1 MPNFLIL
8 KNRQKRFC
16 NVFFSVRRK
25 ICAFLLSLTIAVSVC
40 GQDIPFSEDF
50 SFFDG
55 SGFDTGPS
63 AGHLNSNV
71 WRIGGLSGS
80 STGGPFGGDYDAKG
94 SSTGGIASS
103 GIYSF
108 DVGSGNATL
117 GVQPDDLD
125 FNPGTITLR
134 LQNNTGATVTSLF
147 VSYHVYINN
156 DEDRSNNFGLSYN
169 DDPLEGGSYTSVNTL
184 NVTSTA
190 IRDATGFVLNEK
202 STIITGLNVANGNF
216 FYLQWIVANA
226 DGSGSKD
233 EFALDNVLVGIP
245 PFPGGIAPAK
255 SDLWYKPEGITS
267 GGSLEWSN
275 DAGNTAFDIS
285 QGTVANQPTLNNA
298 INLINGNANLTFDG
312 SSDYLSIAKSYA
324 STSAIDQI
332 LIFTVFK
339 TDFNGE
345 INDNW
350 AFLDFDR
357 SEYFNFYLRGGGDL
371 AFSVNGNTTGIAVID
386 GSTANLNDDV
396 AHLGVA
402 YFDNTQATDIRLFVD
417 GSEETINE
425 NVSLS
430 LNEDIGSANTRF
442 GFIGDGSEAAVNDG
456 ARNNLHYDGEI
467 AEIIFFENQSLSNN
481 EIRQIETYLA
491 IKYGIT
497 LSSGDYLSSIGTIIW
512 DNTVN
517 GSFQNGIVAVG
528 NETVSG
534 LDVQSSV
541 SAEKDAYLTLS
552 DNDLADGD
560 FVVIG
565 HDASNLEISAS
576 ANLGFDREIS
586 RIWKAQVTSTNPLV
600 VDQLIFD
607 LSSIANLPSLT
618 SDDFGLLVGGVEV
631 TSGLVWND
639 LLKTLT
645 VSDLAVSNDEIKVLF
660 NSIVTTPGGTSVFP
674 ELWFRADAQLFNNS
688 DAPVSNGDSIRT
700 WMDQSGNFQSAIQ
713 SNTTEQPV
721 YDEVNTMNGNPVVNF
736 SGSAAHLPIS
746 GLSYNVTDKTLSALT
761 IYSVL
766 QSDQT
771 DEGIIVSYDRSSF
784 FRFALNHDNNG
795 NYGLSTTT
803 TVNLDNINSINNAA
817 DNVPHIIGAQ
827 YDATTDLKTL
837 IFDGNTETFNNAHG
851 GTAIQL
857 GNSGEVPRFG
867 YIGSGSEAASFDEN
881 NSPANF
887 LSGNLAEVI
896 YFQSFLDAT
905 NRAQVES
912 YLAIKYGITLPIDYL
927 SSNSTIIFSSGSY
940 SNDIVGIGL
949 DINATLDQLSS
960 TSINSNAILTLTSN
974 VSDALANGEYVIAGN
989 DGNDLNIVTSEATVG
1004 GTSRF
1009 NRIWLF
1015 DFTGA
1020 STNVAISFD
1029 LSSVIIRPND
1039 ASDYVF
1045 LTDADGNFASGANV
1059 LGSSGVFDANGNI
1072 LTIKDLTI
1080 NGDFYLAISFNP
1092 DLDNDNIPDLID
1104 IDDDNDG
1111 ILDAT
1116 ELLASNNDPDGDGID
1131 NDRDLDSD
1139 NDGIPDLYESG
1150 IETDRSGDL
1159 SNISDIAAVLDANGD
1174 GIIDTG
1180 VAVGTN
1186 GLADILE
1193 TAADNGTIDY
1203 ELANTDGASTAPDT
1217 QNDYLDLDSE
1227 NNGLSDLRESGQDA
1241 GLDSNDN
1248 GYYDIGDTSYADADT
1263 DGIVDFLD
1271 GDPSSFGTNGF
1282 KVLDSDAD
1290 GIANFKD
1297 VSNLDPVNAVANLD
1311 VVTLGLDAMDTDND
1325 GALDGGVDSDNDGAI
1340 LIANLFGTGLNGPD
1354 SDDTTFGEIGFSPLS
1369 NGSGTTWYS
1378 FQSGNW
1384 DNPDNW
1390 TLDASGTTR
1399 DNPDNRIPKLLTEE
1413 VVILNGDEMTLNFNE
1428 LLLSSLEVE
1437 AGGILNI
1444 GSTYRHTFTDING
1457 AGKIKIASNSL
1468 PIGDYT
1474 DFIAITGGTIQYEGT
1489 GYELSEPRTWN
1500 NFNISSTGTIT
1511 LKSDLILNGN
1521 LNVLEGTLQINDN
1534 LESGPVADG
1543 FADNTMPLSINI
1555 NGNLTVDAS
1564 GFITVGDNDAST
1576 LVPNSNGI
1584 FTFHQLEVLGD
1595 ITNNGSISFTN
1606 LSGTSLADDRFRY
1619 KYPTA
1624 ADADNVLTSNTN
1636 GAIPSDEF
1644 GVVEVLFTNT
1654 FADQLITCNG
1664 PTDFYRIEIRKGTS
1678 QTFTAEFRA
1687 NHTSNFRLLGRIAM
1701 NMSEDSDDT
1710 PNIENHR
1717 ALGLEGGILKLSDN
1731 IVIDEIAVNDPNGAN
1746 PTTQGGNRNY
1756 IIDLDAQL
1764 WLSSNAVLNRT
1775 EEFARFGIHPFG
1787 KLKISDNAVL
1797 NASQSDILVDNQ
1809 GIFEILGGIVT
1820 VNNFRTKVD
1829 ADNAPRGSYIQ
1840 TGGIVNITG
1849 EIGVG
1854 DDASLFDLPWQDQ
1867 TFTLNASDPANP
1879 PTLNIFLQGDNLS
1892 KDNSAV
1898 QIGVKEGNQSIGV
1911 SVVNIIHTSG
1921 TNYKL
1926 NSTAPFY
1933 NLTLDATSTGTII
1946 VDDVTDANDR
1956 NPSNPS
1962 AILSDNN
1969 STTINSPA
1977 QFALPIIILNNLT
1990 IQKGVLDMNGNNL
2003 TIGNQFVIQDGGQ
2016 YNVGLNNTTTF
2027 NGVSVTQLISL
2038 NGDGGNGLGPVVN
2051 DEMDPYFGFVNLET
2065 SGTEVTFITDNNPFF
2080 PITIA
2085 NDLTINSGVI
2095 LNDNGEDIS
2104 IKGTINNSGVHITS
2118 SNPANAGSL
2127 ILEDGTHEIGGD
2139 GTGIFNILK
2148 INSSSGAKLTAN
2160 QTIDSLLVL
2169 QNGVLDIGTYALT
2182 INSTNPAPIRDDSG
2196 GTSNFG
2202 VGLNQYI
2209 QINGLYSDDGLIIG
2223 VTDAG
2228 TFTYPIGVSGKY
2240 TPATVSITT
2249 FNDDG
2254 KIQINPV
2261 NGALATLANP
2271 STDSLEYYWRVRV
2284 SDFSVSPDASLTFV
2298 YEEND
2303 VVDDLGNRP
2312 GDESVLVPGYVNES
2326 VARVPAGGDDEDV
2339 NEGTNTINFPELTPL
2354 LPGNFTA
2361 GIATDFTGS
2370 VQKFYARQ
2378 SGEWHDPET
2387 WAVPTLD
2394 TDGLPIWIN
2403 PMTGPEG
2410 EPMQTEVPGAGDLVI
2425 IGWNS
2430 NGQGTGVNYQV
2441 VISNVRADGNTTTNY
2456 DNIDVAGVVILSEAD
2471 GENSVLALDDDTSVI
2486 RNFGIVTNNDPDHS
2500 GTVLPGEVIL
2510 TTGILPLGDF
2520 GTILNSSTTTITYS
2534 REFPGTD
2541 ATIID
2546 EDDETFTASIVE
2558 GYTIDPSTTTYPNLN
2573 FNNSGYAG
2581 GGGITSITLPP
2592 AHITVNGN
2600 LSFENGTNNVVLN
2613 DGSSGDVTVAKNIVF
2628 FSGDATL
2635 SFPGSSINNKRL
2647 NVQGDID
2654 FNSNNSTTVG
2664 INAIGG
2670 ASTVRHL
2677 ISLEGS
2683 ICNPGTNSVID
2694 LVDGATTVDLEIN
2707 GSSDATIDLNSEMD
2721 LHSIIL
2727 NKGNG
2732 QAKSMTVN
2740 ADFTL
2745 AATASGSVK
2754 PITMM
2759 NGTLILTNSNID
2771 IDLNSGGGDFNI
2783 PATAGLNI
2791 QSGTVRVSATGTGSG
2806 NGFRLDGQLII
2817 SGGNLL
2823 LGNDASNGDNY
2834 IEYGSEGSAGLTLSS
2849 GNLVVGSQMRRS
2861 LLATNGTLNYDQ
2873 TGGNAYFGVYAAPD
2887 DSRGVFE
2894 LLNTST
2900 FNLDLSSGGTFA
2912 IVESQATPLLGTLV
2926 FDENITSTIE
2936 SSSIIDF
2943 GADDTSITGVT
2954 IQTNESEVYEINAFQ
2969 TLANIRIHHSD
2980 PGLNVDPILKL
2991 VKRPLAV
2998 SGDIDILNSS
3008 TLQTN
3013 SFDLTVGGDF
3023 INNGAYLAGSNT
3035 TTFNGTTQAVGGT
3048 ATYTYHN
3055 LVISATQVNLGTITA
3070 IDGDLTINPGSTLA
3084 DGGNAITF
3092 EGALDLGGSITGT
3105 GGFKFAGTNQQTML
3119 LSHNTATIDNLI
3131 VHNPNSVI
3139 LLDNGGAKVELTI
3152 GEELAIENGIFNIG
3166 DNLLIISEDAIV
3178 TSNFA
3183 LNTTTFDDSK
3193 YISLNGSTGSNG
3205 VTKNISS
3212 TEETTGLSFIYP
3224 VGAGELY
3231 SPVTLTINNA
3241 DELTGV
3247 NVNPIDNIPPSNS
3260 GTDLLEYYWQVT
3272 SFPEDV
3278 NIASLDGSIA
3288 FQYDDERASEEDA
3301 GWDDEAARLLGA
3313 NWIKP
3318 DNVSRAGLGGTLVT
3332 LSSNTFSFVQNNPT
3346 SQSLEDNGEDPAGVL
3361 SAINFDGD
3369 YTIGTDLPTLLPQ
3382 YISNV
3387 GNNNPGSDWGLA
3399 STWIIDDN
3407 LNGVID
3413 APGESTTGIPTAGS
3427 TVIIAAG
3434 DRVNMAVSDNDQNVA
3449 SLTINGT
3456 LDIGPSSGHGFGI
3469 LDGSGVMVIQTS
3481 QIPGGNSDAFFNINT
3496 GGTLEVEG
3504 PNLPTGFTTVRGLT
3518 LSSGSRTTVPAGTFI
3533 IGDLN
3538 LIVQNNSTLDNTI
3551 NNGDITVIGDIILGE
3566 LSPTSGGLL
3575 LGTGSLT
3582 ATNIN
3587 LVTASSIFTANGGS
3601 INLSGSL
3608 RIASGATFNAGSSV
3622 SHMIEGD
3629 ITLISGGVFNNG
3641 SGTITLDGNGPAQNI
3656 IGDYSSNPFFN
3667 LIVSNTNGLIL
3678 TASDNLR
3685 VSNVMTLDEGNVTV
3699 ASGGFLRL
3707 TNGVGS
3713 LIVNAGFIEG
3723 ALQVDLTTNDR
3734 FTFPVGHTGERRDVL
3749 IEVDGASTDVVWQA
3763 EVFNF
3768 SAEGFTGTDN
3778 TYMIPVGSLSNI
3790 ETPPPGELDQVV
3802 SINDAVYWVIN
3813 TLQPDGVTPAV
3824 GGIASE
3830 LIIDLSNQGASQDE
3844 INNDDLQVMVW
3855 NNSSQQWD
3863 HLGGVVNGVPS
3874 SATIASTLNL
3884 TFTEKVIT
3892 SGAEDSESSL
3902 PVELLSFSGEI
3913 IDNVTRLEWETATEI
3928 NNDYFEVQHSLDGV
3942 EFEVVGI
3949 VDGNGNSNE
3958 LISYDFTHRSPSFGA
3973 NYYRLRQVDFDG
3985 EFEIHTLLRL
3995 MNDFI
4000 KEGIDVIIYPNPG
4013 SAAKLYVKILS
4024 GDDHTPI
4031 NVSISNLTGKIFYQR
4046 VLSGGL
4052 NIDEALEMGKQ
4063 MTPGV
4068 YLVEISQG
4076 ANTGREKLVI
4086 K

>member
-1 MPNFLIL
+1 MLPLTV
-8 KNRQKRFC
+8 
-16 NVFFSVRRK
+16 VFS
-25 ICAFLLSLTIAVSVC
+25 AS
-40 GQDIPFSEDF
+40 GQDIPFFEDF

-63 AGHLNSNV
+63 AGHLNSNT
-71 WRIGGLSGS
+71 WRIGDLSGS
-80 STGGPFGGDYDAKG
+80 SKGGPFGGDYHAQG
-94 SSTGGIASS
+94 SSTGGTALS

-117 GVQPDDLD
+117 GIQPDGSD
-125 FNPGTITLR
+125 FNPGMITLR
-134 LQNNTGATVTSLF
+134 LQNNTGAIITALF
-147 VSYHVYINN
+147 VSYSVYIKN
-156 DEDRSNNFGLSYN
+156 DEDRSNTFNFSYN
-169 DDPLEGGSYTSVNTL
+169 DDHLEVGSYTSAEAL
-184 NVTSTA
+184 NITSTA
-190 IRDATGFVLNEK
+190 TRDAAGFILNER
-202 STIITGLNVANGNF
+202 STTITGLNVANGDF
-216 FYLQWIVANA
+216 IYLQWTIA
-226 DGSGSKD
+226 DDGGSGARD
-233 EFALDNVLVGIP
+233 EFALDNVFVGIP
-245 PFPGGIAPAK
+245 PLPGGITPAN
-255 SDLWYKPEGITS
+255 SDLWYRPEGIAS
-267 GGSLEWSN
+267 GGSLDWSN
-275 DAGNTAFDIS
+275 DAGNAAFDIS
-285 QGTVANQPTLNNA
+285 QGTVANQPTLNSA
-298 INLINGNANLTFDG
+298 SDLINGNANLTFDG
-312 SSDYLSIAKSYA
+312 DNDYLAIAKSYA

-332 LIFTVFK
+332 LIFSVFK
-339 TDFNGE
+339 TDFNGG

-371 AFSVNGNTTGIAVID
+371 VLSINGNTSGIAVID

-402 YFDNTQATDIRLFVD
+402 YFDNTQTTDVRLFVD
-417 GSEETINE
+417 GSEEAINE
-425 NVSLS
+425 DVSLT

-467 AEIIFFENQSLSNN
+467 AEIIFFENQSLSDN

-497 LSSGDYLSSIGTIIW
+497 LLNGDYLSSIGTAIW
-512 DNTVN
+512 DNTTN
-517 GSFQNGIVAVG
+517 GLFQNGIVALG

-541 SAEKDAYLTLS
+541 SAETDTYLTLS
-552 DNDLADGD
+552 DNDLSDGD
-560 FVVIG
+560 FIVIG
-565 HDASNLEISAS
+565 HDGSNLTLSAS
-576 ANLGFDREIS
+576 VTPGFDQEVS
-586 RIWKAQVTSTNPLV
+586 RTWKVQVTGTDPQLI
-600 VDQLIFD
+600 DQLVFD
-607 LSSIANLPSLT
+607 LSSIANMPSLT
-618 SDDFGLLVGGVEV
+618 SEDFGLLVGGVDV
-631 TSGLVWND
+631 TNGLVWND

-645 VSDLAVSNDEIKVLF
+645 VFDLSVSDEEIKILF
-660 NSIVTTPGGTSVFP
+660 NSIVTTPGGASVSP
-674 ELWFRADAQLFNNS
+674 ELWFRADAQLFNNN
-688 DAPVSNGDSIRT
+688 DATVSNGESIRT
-700 WMDQSGNFQSAIQ
+700 WIDQSGHSQSAIQ
-713 SNTTEQPV
+713 SNTTEQPT
-721 YDEVNTMNGNPVVNF
+721 YDDVNTINGNPVVSFN
-736 SGSAAHLPIS
+736 GSSAHLPIS
-746 GLSYNVTDKTLSALT
+746 GLSYNVTDKNLSALT

-766 QSDQT
+766 QSNQI

-784 FRFALNHDNNG
+784 FRFALNHDNND
-795 NYGLSTTT
+795 NYGLSTNT
-803 TVNLDNINSINNAA
+803 TVGLHDSNSINDAE

-827 YDATTDLKTL
+827 YNATTDLKTL
-837 IFDGNTETFNNAHG
+837 IFDGGTETFNNAHG
-851 GTAIQL
+851 GTATRL
-857 GNSGEVPRFG
+857 GNPGEVPRFG

-896 YFQSFLDAT
+896 LFESVLDEA
-905 NRAQVES
+905 NRAQVET

-927 SSNSTIIFSSGSY
+927 SSNNTTVFSNGSY

-949 DINATLDQLSS
+949 DTKATLDQSSS

-974 VSDALANGEYVIAGN
+974 ASDAFTDGEYVIAGN
-989 DGNDLNIVTSEATVG
+989 DGNDLSIVTSEATVG
-1004 GTSRF
+1004 GTSRL
-1009 NRIWLF
+1009 NRTWFF
-1015 DFTGA
+1015 DFTGLN
-1020 STNVAISFD
+1020 TNVTISFD
-1029 LSSVIIRPND
+1029 LSSIIIRPGD

-1045 LTDADGNFASGANV
+1045 VADADGNFATGATV
-1059 LGSSGVFDANGNI
+1059 LGSSGVFNDNGNI
-1072 LTIKDLTI
+1072 ITI
-1080 NGDFYLAISFNP
+1080 NNLTVSGDFYLAISFNP
-1092 DLDNDNIPDLID
+1092 DLDNDDIPDLID

-1116 ELLASNNDPDGDGID
+1116 ELLAINDDPDGDGID

-1150 IETDRSGDL
+1150 VETDGSGDL

-1174 GIIDTG
+1174 GIIDTD

-1186 GLADILE
+1186 GFADILE
-1193 TAADNGTIDY
+1193 TATDNGIIDY
-1203 ELANTDGASTAPDT
+1203 VLVNTDGAFNASDT

-1241 GLDSNDN
+1241 DLDSNDN
-1248 GYYDIGDTSYADADT
+1248 GYYDIGDTGYADADT
-1263 DGIVDFLD
+1263 DGIADFLD
-1271 GDPSSFGTNGF
+1271 GNLSLFGTNGF
-1282 KVLDSDAD
+1282 KVLDTDAD
-1290 GIANFKD
+1290 GTANFQD
-1297 VSNLDPVNAVANLD
+1297 VSNVDPADAVANLD
-1311 VVTLGLDAMDTDND
+1311 VVTLELDAIDTDND
-1325 GALDGGVDSDNDGAI
+1325 GALNGGVDADNDGAI
-1340 LIANLFGTGLNGPD
+1340 LIANLLGIGLDGPD
-1354 SDDTTFGEIGFSPLS
+1354 SDDATYGEIGFSSLT

-1378 FQSGNW
+1378 FQSGDWNTS
-1384 DNPDNW
+1384 DNW

-1399 DNPDNRIPKLLTEE
+1399 DNPDNRFPNLLTEE
-1413 VVILNGDEMTLNFNE
+1413 VVILNGDEMTLNFND
-1428 LLLSSLEVE
+1428 LIISSLAVE
-1437 AGGILNI
+1437 AGGILNL
-1444 GSTYRHTFTDING
+1444 GATDGHTFTDING
-1457 AGKIKIASNSL
+1457 AGKIKIASNSI
-1468 PIGDYT
+1468 PTGDYT
-1474 DFIAITGGTIQYEGT
+1474 DFIATTGGTIQYEGT

-1500 NFNISSTGTIT
+1500 NFNINSNGIIT
-1511 LKSDLILNGN
+1511 LKADLTLNGY

-1534 LESGPVADG
+1534 LESGPIADG
-1543 FADNTMPLSINI
+1543 FVDNFTPIYISIK
-1555 NGNLTVDAS
+1555 GNLKVDAS

-1576 LVPNSNGI
+1576 PIPGSNGI
-1584 FTFHQLEVLGD
+1584 FTFHQLEVLGN
-1595 ITNNGSISFTN
+1595 ITNDGSISFTN
-1606 LSGTSLADDRFRY
+1606 LSNTSLADNRFRY

-1624 ADADNVLTSNTN
+1624 SDADNISTSNTD
-1636 GAIPSDEF
+1636 GAIPADEF

-1664 PTDFYRIEIRKGTS
+1664 PTDFYRIEINKGTS
-1678 QTFTAEFRA
+1678 QTYTAEFRA
-1687 NHTSNFRLLGRIAM
+1687 NNSSNFRLLGRIAM

-1710 PNIENHR
+1710 PNVENHR

-1731 IVIDEIAVNDPNGAN
+1731 IVIDEIAVDDPNGAD

-1797 NASQSDILVDNQ
+1797 NASKSDILVDNQ

-1849 EIGVG
+1849 DVGVG
-1854 DDASLFDLPWQDQ
+1854 DDASLFDIPWEDQ

-1879 PTLNIFLQGDNLS
+1879 PTLNIFLQGDSLT
-1892 KDNSAV
+1892 KDNSAI

-1911 SVVNIIHTSG
+1911 SEVNIIHTSS

-1933 NLTLDATSTGTII
+1933 NLTLDATSIGTII

-1956 NPSNPS
+1956 NPSDPS
-1962 AILSDNN
+1962 VILSDNN

-1977 QFALPIIILNNLT
+1977 QFALPIIVLNNLT
-1990 IQKGVLDMNGNNL
+1990 IQDGVLDMNGNDL

-2016 YNVGLNNTTTF
+2016 YNIGLNNTTTF
-2027 NGVSVTQLISL
+2027 NGVSPTQLISL
-2038 NGDGGNGLGPVVN
+2038 SGDGGDGLGPVVN
-2051 DEMDPYFGFVNLET
+2051 DEKDPYFGFVNLET
-2065 SGTEVTFITDNNPFF
+2065 SGTEVTFITDNNPLF

-2085 NDLTINSGVI
+2085 NDLTINSDVI

-2104 IKGTINNSGVHITS
+2104 VKGTINNSGIHATT
-2118 SNPANAGSL
+2118 SNPGKAGSL

-2139 GTGIFNILK
+2139 GTGVFNILT
-2148 INSSSGAKLTAN
+2148 INSNNGARLTAN

-2169 QNGVLDIGTYALT
+2169 RNGVLNIGTYALT
-2182 INSTNPAPIRDDSG
+2182 VNSTDAAPIRDDLG
-2196 GTSNFG
+2196 GTSNLG

-2209 QINGLYSDDGLIIG
+2209 QINGSYSDHGLIIG
-2223 VTDAG
+2223 ATSVG
-2228 TFTYPIGVSGKY
+2228 TLTYPIGVSGKY

-2254 KIQINPV
+2254 SIQINPV
-2261 NGALATLANP
+2261 NGALATLADP

-2284 SDFSVSPDASLTFV
+2284 SGFSVSPNATLTFV
-2298 YEEND
+2298 YNEND

-2326 VARVPAGGDDEDV
+2326 VARVPAGGDANDV
-2339 NEGTNTINFPELTPL
+2339 DEGTNTINFPELTPL

-2361 GIATDFTGS
+2361 GVAADFTGS

-2394 TDGLPIWIN
+2394 PDGLPIWIN
-2403 PMTGPEG
+2403 SMTGPEG
-2410 EPMQTEVPGAGDLVI
+2410 EPLQTEVPGAGDLVI

-2441 VISNVRADGNTTTNY
+2441 VVSNVQADGNPTTNY
-2456 DNIDVAGVVILSEAD
+2456 DNIGVAGVVILSEAG
-2471 GENSVLALDDDTSVI
+2471 GENSALVLDEDTGVI
-2486 RNFGIVTNNDPDHS
+2486 RDFGIVTNNDPDHS
-2500 GTVLPGEVIL
+2500 GIVLPGEVIL

-2520 GTILNSSTTTITYS
+2520 GTILNNSTTIITYS

-2546 EDDETFTASIVE
+2546 EDDETFIASIVE
-2558 GYTIDPSTTTYPNLN
+2558 GYTIDPSTTIYPNLN
-2573 FNNSGYAG
+2573 FNNSGDAG
-2581 GGGITSITLPP
+2581 GGGITFITLPP
-2592 AHITVNGN
+2592 VDITVNGN
-2600 LSFENGTNNVVLN
+2600 LSFENGTNNVLLN

-2628 FSGDATL
+2628 LSGDATL
-2635 SFPGSSINNKRL
+2635 SFPGSSTNSKTLDVR
-2647 NVQGDID
+2647 GDID

-2664 INAIGG
+2664 VNAIGG
-2670 ASTVRHL
+2670 ASKVSHL
-2677 ISLEGS
+2677 ISLQGS
-2683 ICNPGTNSVID
+2683 IRNPGTNSVID
-2694 LVDGATTVDLEIN
+2694 LVDGTTTVDLEIN
-2707 GSSDATIDLNSEMD
+2707 GSSDATIDLSSEMD

-2732 QAKSMTVN
+2732 QANSMTVN

-2754 PITMM
+2754 PITMT
-2759 NGTLILTNSNID
+2759 NGTLILANGNID

-2783 PATAGLNI
+2783 PAAAGLNI
-2791 QSGTVRVSATGTGSG
+2791 QSGTVRVSATGIGSG
-2806 NGFRLDGQLII
+2806 NGFRLDGQLTI

-2823 LGNDASNGDNY
+2823 LGNDANNGDNY

-2861 LLATNGTLNYDQ
+2861 LLATSGTLNYHQ
-2873 TGGNAYFGVYAAPD
+2873 TGGKAYFGVYAAPD
-2887 DSRGVFE
+2887 NSRGVFE

-2900 FNLDLSSGGTFA
+2900 FNLNLSSGGTFA
-2912 IVESQATPLLGTLV
+2912 VIQSQATPLLGTLV

-2954 IQTNESEVYEINAFQ
+2954 IQTNESEVYEINAAQ
-2969 TLANIRIHHSD
+2969 ELANIRIHQSD
-2980 PGLNVDPILKL
+2980 PGLNVDPILNL
-2991 VKRPLAV
+2991 VERPLVV
-2998 SGDIDILNSS
+2998 SGDIDILNGS

-3055 LVISATQVNLGTITA
+3055 IVVSAMQVNLGTITA

-3092 EGALDLGGSITGT
+3092 EGALDLSGSIIGT
-3105 GGFKFAGTNQQTML
+3105 GGFEFAGTDQQTML

-3152 GEELAIENGIFNIG
+3152 GEELAMENGIFNIG
-3166 DNLLIISEDAIV
+3166 DNLLAISEDAIV
-3178 TSNFA
+3178 TSNFVSKA
-3183 LNTTTFDDSK
+3183 TTFDDSN

-3212 TEETTGLSFIYP
+3212 TEETAGLSFIYP

-3231 SPVTLTINNA
+3231 SPVTLTISNA

-3301 GWDDEAARLLGA
+3301 GWGDEAARLLGA
-3313 NWIKP
+3313 TWIKP
-3318 DNVSRAGLGGTLVT
+3318 DNASRVGLGGTMVT

-3346 SQSLEDNGEDPAGVL
+3346 FQSLEDNGEDPAGAL

-3387 GNNNPGSDWGLA
+3387 GNDDPGTNWGLA

-3427 TVIIAAG
+3427 TVIIAVG
-3434 DRVNMAVSDNDQNVA
+3434 DRVNMAVSDNDQNIA

-3456 LDIGPSSGHGFGI
+3456 LDIGPSSGHEFGI

-3518 LSSGSRTTVPAGTFI
+3518 LSGGSRTTVPAGNFT

-3538 LIVQNNSTLDNTI
+3538 LTVENNSTLDNTT
-3551 NNGDITVIGDIILGE
+3551 NNGHITVIGDVILGE
-3566 LSPTSGGLL
+3566 LSPTSGSLL

-3582 ATNIN
+3582 AMNID
-3587 LVTASSIFTANGGS
+3587 LVTASSMFTANGGS

-3608 RIASGATFNAGSSV
+3608 RIASEATFHAGSSV

-3641 SGTITLDGNGPAQNI
+3641 SGTITLDGKGLAQNI

-3667 LIVSNTNGLIL
+3667 LMVSNTNGLIL

-3685 VSNVMTLDEGNVTV
+3685 VSNVMTLDGGNVTV

-3713 LIVNAGFIEG
+3713 LVVNTGFIEG
-3723 ALQVDLTTNDR
+3723 ALQVDLTVNDR
-3734 FTFPVGHTGERRDVL
+3734 FIFPVGYTGERRDVL

-3763 EVFNF
+3763 EVFNA
-3768 SAEGFTGTDN
+3768 SAEGFIGTDN
-3778 TYMIPVGSLSNI
+3778 TIPLGGLSNI
-3790 ETPPPGELDQVV
+3790 EIPPPGELDQVV
-3802 SINDAVYWVIN
+3802 SINDGVYWVIN
-3813 TLQPDGVTPAV
+3813 TLQSDGVTPAV

-3830 LIIDLSNQGASQDE
+3830 LMIDLSNQGASQDE
-3844 INNDDLQVMVW
+3844 INNDDLQVMAW
-3855 NNSSQQWD
+3855 NDGSQQWD
-3863 HLGGVVNGVPS
+3863 HLGGIVNGVPS

-3884 TFTEKVIT
+3884 TFTEKVII

-3913 IDNVTRLEWETATEI
+3913 IDNVTLLEWETATEI
-3928 NNDYFEVQHSLDGV
+3928 NNDYFEVLHSLNGV

-3949 VDGNGNSNE
+3949 VDGNGNSNK
-3958 LISYDFTHRSPSFGA
+3958 LISYDFIHQSPFFGV
-3973 NYYRLRQVDFDG
+3973 NYYRLRQIDFDG
-3985 EFEIHTLLRL
+3985 EFEIHESLRL
-3995 MNDFI
+3995 VNDFVRR
-4000 KEGIDVIIYPNPG
+4000 GIDVIVYPNPG
-4013 SAAKLYVKILS
+4013 SVEKLRIRLS
-4024 GDDHTPI
+4024 SDDDHTLI
-4031 NVSISNLTGKIFYQR
+4031 NMSISD
-4046 VLSGGL
+4046 LSGKVYYKRSFKGRL
-4052 NIDEALEMGKQ
+4052 NIDQPLEVGTP

-4068 YLVEISQG
+4068 YLVEVSQG
-4076 ANTGREKLVI
+4076 ANLKREKLVV